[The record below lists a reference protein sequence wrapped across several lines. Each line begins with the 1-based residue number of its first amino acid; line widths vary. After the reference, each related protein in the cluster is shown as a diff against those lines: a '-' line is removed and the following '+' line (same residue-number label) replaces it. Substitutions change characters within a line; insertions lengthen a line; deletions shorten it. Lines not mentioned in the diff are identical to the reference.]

1 MARFR
6 DQNTYSG
13 CPTGL
18 EPRRGREGVEL
29 KLKEAPTLRVLR
41 VQGRCPR
48 TRLPLVLLFSSLPL
62 LFDPFSEEKN
72 LIVLDEAPVPGGVI
86 WPH

>member
-18 EPRRGREGVEL
+18 EPRRGREGLEL

-41 VQGRCPR
+41 VQGRCLR
-48 TRLPLVLLFSSLPL
+48 ARASFSFAVQLSA
-62 LFDPFSEEKN
+62 FA
-72 LIVLDEAPVPGGVI
+72 V
-86 WPH
+86 